1 MRVLRLFL
9 KFLRL
14 HHILFRILYI
24 NCVFVVV
31 SKIRHS
37 FLIIGIFPYVFRR
50 PSMVC
55 GPQQMCLV
63 YREKDLTLSYIA
75 KQDSRV
81 VCVVCAVCADGEVV
95 LVTVV

>member
-1 MRVLRLFL
+1 
-9 KFLRL
+9 
-14 HHILFRILYI
+14 
-24 NCVFVVV
+24 
-31 SKIRHS
+31 
-37 FLIIGIFPYVFRR
+37 
-50 PSMVC
+50 MVC